1 MVSVLG
7 LFLFYR
13 ITATAEN
20 RQGGRPFLPAVKPH
34 FVRLEAAAY
43 LDEKYI
49 KNISENMIANMRK
62 GFEIIWHL

>member
-1 MVSVLG
+1 ML
-7 LFLFYR
+7 
-13 ITATAEN
+13 
-20 RQGGRPFLPAVKPH
+20 AVKPH

-49 KNISENMIANMRK
+49 KNISENMIANVRK